1 MKKRFKK
8 GRTALLSAWLL
19 IGLAGCAT
27 TGTDPRDPWEG
38 FNRGTQKFNDGV
50 DDYFLNPVARGYQ
63 WVTPSFV
70 DRGVTNFF
78 SNVEDI
84 GVTINDFLQ
93 VKLKQGGSDSV
104 RFLINSTLGIG
115 GLFDV
120 ATELDFEKHD
130 EDFGQTL
137 GAWGV
142 PFGPYLVLPF
152 LGPSSPRNA
161 VGLAGDAAMNPT
173 FYINEAA
180 ITWGLTGLKLID
192 LKADTLSAY
201 RISEEAAIDRY
212 EFLRNAFIQRREY
225 LVHDGNMPLEE
236 EEFLDE
242 DELDENDLEEDESDQ

>member
-1 MKKRFKK
+1 M
-8 GRTALLSAWLL
+8 LSAGLL

-27 TGTDPRDPWEG
+27 TSSDPRDPWEG
-38 FNRGTQKFNDGV
+38 FNRGTQTFNDGV
-50 DDYFLNPVARGYQ
+50 DDYFLNPIARGYQ

-78 SNVEDI
+78 SNIEDI
-84 GVTINDFLQ
+84 RVTINDFLQ
-93 VKLKQGGSDSV
+93 FKLKQGGSDAV
-104 RFLINSTLGIG
+104 RFLINSTIGIG

-120 ATELDFEKHD
+120 ATELEFEKHD

-142 PFGPYLVLPF
+142 PFGPYLVLPI
-152 LGPSSPRNA
+152 LGPSSPRDA

-173 FYINEAA
+173 FYVDYAPVIF
-180 ITWGLTGLKLID
+180 GLTGLKLID
-192 LKADTLSAY
+192 FKADKLSAN

-242 DELDENDLEEDESDQ
+242 EELDEWDDEEPDADQ